1 MKKQTVFKLLAV
13 ALTAAVAMSTAAL
26 PTFAAIPTL
35 PAQIS
40 SLRQS
45 SSNGITYTLDVT
57 GETGTVHLDGSDADK
72 VIDIEQG
79 SRLFITLP
87 SNVGANVGSSDVG
100 TVNPI
105 KRTSAG
111 YDLNVIPWGTVGS
124 KTGMFFNGVKL
135 FTINTA
141 APTGGW
147 KDDAVPV
154 VHLKGANAKYAFSVT
169 VPNIYS
175 VSVNTGNGKIGT
187 IDMYWQDDVRRNDL
201 PNLDGTITYYFSAR
215 AMWNSCSFGVYAHVG
230 GTQYEIFRCVI
241 DGSQTPTHT
250 YSIPS
255 PVSTNVDFHGARWG
269 TTDDYEYNET
279 IRMAKEWLNSSTTQE
294 NIRARIQQLTDA
306 ENDGDSG
313 WFERRTN
320 VPFTPAAVRLLAIDY
335 AITSDFGG
343 DMVYTDGSAYRV
355 LKNKFTGGCYDI
367 ALLHQVIYQ
376 LAGYDCKLA
385 WGSAGD
391 PNCEGDNHITAKVC
405 VDGKWYYSNAK
416 FETDP
421 SKIFTVVWGEGYNE

>member
-45 SSNGITYTLDVT
+45 SDGITYTLDVT

-100 TVNPI
+100 TVNPM
-105 KRTSAG
+105 KKTSNG
-111 YDLNVIPWGTVGS
+111 YDLNVTTWGDIGS
-124 KTGMFFNGVKL
+124 KTGMFFNGKKL
-135 FTINTA
+135 FTVCCSQHS
-141 APTGGW
+141 GGW
-147 KDDAVPV
+147 NDDAAPV
-154 VHLKGANAKYAFSVT
+154 VHLKGVNAKYGFSVT
-169 VPNIYS
+169 TPASAS
-175 VSVNTGNGKIGT
+175 VSVNTGNGQIGT
-187 IDMYWQDDVRRNDL
+187 IDRLKQGSSYLNDTT
-201 PNLDGTITYYFSAR
+201 NSDGTVTHYFSSR
-215 AMWNSCSFGVYAHVG
+215 AFWGSCSFGVYIHVDG
-230 GTQYEIFRCVI
+230 KQYLIFRCSI

-250 YSIPS
+250 YSTTPS
-255 PVSTNVDFHGARWG
+255 QVTDFHGARWG
-269 TTDDYEYNET
+269 TTSDYEYSET

-294 NIRARIQQLTDA
+294 NIRVETGNIKSDEAYS
-306 ENDGDSG
+306 SG
-313 WFERRTN
+313 TFQKLYGI
-320 VPFTPAAVRLLAIDY
+320 PYTPAAVRLLAIQY
-335 AITSDFGG
+335 AMGIDFRT
-343 DMVYTDGSAYRV
+343 DMIYTDGSAYRA
-355 LKNKFTGGCYDI
+355 LKSRVTGGCYDE
-367 ALLHQVIYQ
+367 ALLNQVIYQ

-385 WGSAGD
+385 WGDVTGD
-391 PNCEGDNHITAKVC
+391 GHITAKVC

-421 SKIFTVVWGEGYNE
+421 DVIFSKLVGEGYNCDWAGY